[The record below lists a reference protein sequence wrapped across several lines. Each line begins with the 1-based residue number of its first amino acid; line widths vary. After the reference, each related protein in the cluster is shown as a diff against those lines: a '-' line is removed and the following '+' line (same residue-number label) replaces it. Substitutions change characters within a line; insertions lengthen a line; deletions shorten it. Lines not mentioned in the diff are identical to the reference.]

1 MKYDGEP
8 IELNIEA
15 EEIATYY
22 AMCFE
27 RAPFKRQVFQD
38 NFFADFRKALT
49 PELRRQIT
57 DLTLCD
63 FKPINDWWKASVAAK
78 KAMPKEEKKKI
89 LEANKVLCAPYQ
101 FCMVDGHKQKVS
113 NFRVEPPTLFQGR
126 GEHPLAG
133 KLKKR
138 IRPEDVTINIGE
150 EATVPK
156 APEGH
161 RWAEV
166 IHNHDV
172 TWLAMWK
179 DEIMNHHKYVML
191 AANSTFRGQSDFLKF
206 EAARCLHSHIG
217 NIRATY
223 QKDMVSRS
231 EFRRQRGTALCIID
245 TLAIRVGNEKDK
257 DAEADTVGCC
267 TLRVEN
273 FELREGNRIKLS
285 FLGKDSVLYDRVVP
299 VPAQVWE
306 NFKLFQDFS
315 ESRDSIERG
324 DKPRKKKPSDKVFDR
339 LQPQDIN
346 DFLHT
351 YMDGISAKTFRTY
364 NASLTLQKELQ
375 QDPGDLSEA
384 DLLLWYKRANT
395 NVAILCNH
403 QRALPKTFDASIKK
417 LRQKYEY
424 MLEER
429 REVVAQLKK
438 HKKTVPPSIL
448 DFLDEAGYSVEG
460 YHKKLLGADG
470 KPLSMDGED
479 AAHLNLTDLVAS
491 TASASATST
500 ASATATTSPR
510 DDDDDEEEE
519 KKKKP
524 ARKAAPRKKPAKKAP
539 KRKAAK
545 DEDDDDES
553 ESSSS
558 TSSSSSSSSDDDD
571 DDEDEAEEKKDKKKP
586 ADASALVD
594 PSATGD
600 DDDDDSKPLAAL
612 KKTPPPPPSPGQHCH
627 PRPQDPRR
635 CPGRHRRGRPKT
647 RHACRRQGSQGCR

>member
-1 MKYDGEP
+1 MGKEKAETPASTPKKAAKGATPKKQGEKADKKKKEIVIIPPIPDDVVRWWTDNGSGPTRKGDRRWETLEHNGVLFAPPYDAHHVKMKYDGEP

-206 EAARCLHSHIG
+206 EAARCLHV
-217 NIRATY
+217 RP
-223 QKDMVSRS
+223 
-231 EFRRQRGTALCIID
+231 RRPAPSD
-245 TLAIRVGNEKDK
+245 WIRV
-257 DAEADTVGCC
+257 A
-267 TLRVEN
+267 
-273 FELREGNRIKLS
+273 
-285 FLGKDSVLYDRVVP
+285 
-299 VPAQVWE
+299 VW
-306 NFKLFQDFS
+306 
-315 ESRDSIERG
+315 
-324 DKPRKKKPSDKVFDR
+324 
-339 LQPQDIN
+339 
-346 DFLHT
+346 
-351 YMDGISAKTFRTY
+351 
-364 NASLTLQKELQ
+364 AS
-375 QDPGDLSEA
+375 G
-384 DLLLWYKRANT
+384 
-395 NVAILCNH
+395 
-403 QRALPKTFDASIKK
+403 
-417 LRQKYEY
+417 
-424 MLEER
+424 
-429 REVVAQLKK
+429 
-438 HKKTVPPSIL
+438 
-448 DFLDEAGYSVEG
+448 
-460 YHKKLLGADG
+460 GAFFC
-470 KPLSMDGED
+470 S
-479 AAHLNLTDLVAS
+479 
-491 TASASATST
+491 
-500 ASATATTSPR
+500 
-510 DDDDDEEEE
+510 
-519 KKKKP
+519 
-524 ARKAAPRKKPAKKAP
+524 
-539 KRKAAK
+539 
-545 DEDDDDES
+545 
-553 ESSSS
+553 
-558 TSSSSSSSSDDDD
+558 
-571 DDEDEAEEKKDKKKP
+571 
-586 ADASALVD
+586 
-594 PSATGD
+594 
-600 DDDDDSKPLAAL
+600 
-612 KKTPPPPPSPGQHCH
+612 C
-627 PRPQDPRR
+627 
-635 CPGRHRRGRPKT
+635 
-647 RHACRRQGSQGCR
+647 